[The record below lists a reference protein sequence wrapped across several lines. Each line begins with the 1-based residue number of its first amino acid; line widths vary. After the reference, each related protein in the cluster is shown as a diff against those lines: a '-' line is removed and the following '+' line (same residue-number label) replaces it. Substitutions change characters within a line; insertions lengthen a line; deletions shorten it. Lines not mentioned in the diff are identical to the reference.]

1 MVLKTTLWDQ
11 KTFSLLF
18 WKILGLDFL
27 FRKYFWM
34 SHIDDVIKIHFKSSL
49 QKTKKHSYW
58 NLVRF
63 EPSLR
68 FEIIYFHDF
77 TSSYWLLF
85 HRTLQE
91 GQEIFHMIKSE
102 KNIDFSSTCI
112 KTSRFFAQLILNN
125 VMHHLI
131 ASFFRFWVTWPEN
144 RVRKNLPID
153 FEVIVVNYDPLY
165 GVLYIKRKLM
175 SSGTQ
180 KHSFHEFFST
190 SDEVTVISYF
200 EWSKWPFCTKMCSS
214 GHVTQYSKAYELN
227 IPKKTFS
234 WQKIAPES
242 HWR

>member
-1 MVLKTTLWDQ
+1 MASFSQNLIGRSGNFPYDQ
-11 KTFSLLF
+11 
-18 WKILGLDFL
+18 IG
-27 FRKYFWM
+27 
-34 SHIDDVIKIHFKSSL
+34 
-49 QKTKKHSYW
+49 
-58 NLVRF
+58 
-63 EPSLR
+63 
-68 FEIIYFHDF
+68 
-77 TSSYWLLF
+77 
-85 HRTLQE
+85 
-91 GQEIFHMIKSE
+91 

-200 EWSKWPFCTKMCSS
+200 EWSKWPFPTKFTQI
-214 GHVTQYSKAYELN
+214 GYVTHQTWSDEPR
-227 IPKKTFS
+227 IPKKLFWWKIERIVTSRDENQYFEINF
-234 WQKIAPES
+234 QKFLMTS
-242 HWR
+242 